1 MVRPFLV
8 LIACVSAT
16 ALACGGE
23 QQETSGRQATGFEQV
38 EQTTSPDECPP
49 DWPGPWTA
57 CPEADWVE
65 RVAQRAG
72 YRISGKTG
80 SALIAE
86 GNGRSFY
93 IWTTPAATAK
103 ELEKAVSD
111 EDWQPFG
118 SVEGVQVY
126 GDKSVWRWWVGESF
140 TIWLQAGPTKDSRLP
155 SLTEMASLVR
165 ASETLPEPSPK
176 SQNP

>member
-1 MVRPFLV
+1 M
-8 LIACVSAT
+8 
-16 ALACGGE
+16 
-23 QQETSGRQATGFEQV
+23 
-38 EQTTSPDECPP
+38 
-49 DWPGPWTA
+49 
-57 CPEADWVE
+57 E

-72 YRISGKTG
+72 YRISGETG

-93 IWTTPAATAK
+93 IWTTPAAMA
-103 ELEKAVSD
+103 EEIQKAIRN

-126 GDKSVWRWWVGESF
+126 GDESVWRWWVGESF

-165 ASETLPEPSPK
+165 ASETLPEPSPA